1 MGAYSLDIL
10 VNIFFDVTTWTE
22 ELTARHTFLMNVMKL
37 GEELG
42 VEFAFPTQTLHVES
56 MPKTS

>member
-10 VNIFFDVTTWTE
+10 VNIFVDVTTWTE
-22 ELTARHTFLMNVMKL
+22 ELKARQTFLLNVMKL
-37 GEELG
+37 GEEVG

-56 MPKTS
+56 LSTKP